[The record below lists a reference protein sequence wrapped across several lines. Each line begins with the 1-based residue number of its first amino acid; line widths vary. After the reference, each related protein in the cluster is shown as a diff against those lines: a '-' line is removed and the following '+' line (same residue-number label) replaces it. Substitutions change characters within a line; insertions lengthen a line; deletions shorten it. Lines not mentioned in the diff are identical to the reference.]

1 MQNLFV
7 FLILLSFISIGVA
20 GDDKRFHANEKA
32 RDITEKQLGELIF
45 HDVNLSLDR
54 NQACAS
60 CHKGLGF
67 VDQGK
72 AVSSGST
79 INPETGVLFT
89 GTLNAPSVGY
99 AAFNPNFKWDEKS
112 NAYIG
117 GLFWNGRA
125 KNLVEQA
132 QQPFLNPV
140 EMAMPDALEVVNRL
154 SENDTYRQLF
164 AEVYGIS
171 LPLKKPLPKAVNKVF
186 KNMAKAITAYEQD
199 EEFSKFNSKFDY
211 VLADMTSFTPEEQLG
226 LDVFNDPAKGNCA
239 VCHTSDAT
247 LDKKGRII
255 VPPLFTNFSYE
266 NIGAPRNLKIAGN
279 PEPDL
284 GLGGRADIQ
293 EHDIEGL
300 QIGKHKVMSLRNVAV
315 TAPYGHNGFFPSLTM
330 IVHFYNTRDVLPN
343 TYLKDGVETECTN
356 NIVGSPSPFP
366 NACWPVPEVP
376 ENMSVQF
383 GNLGL
388 TTEEKNALIAFM
400 NTLTDDYPT
409 LGNNPLVPSGT
420 PVPYPYLQ
428 RPSRQ

>member
-1 MQNLFV
+1 MQNLFI
-7 FLILLSFISIGVA
+7 FLILSSFISVSLA
-20 GDDKRFHANEKA
+20 GNNRHSHGDKP
-32 RDITEKQLGELIF
+32 RDIAEKQLGELIF
-45 HDVNLSLDR
+45 HDENLSLER
-54 NQACAS
+54 NQSCAS
-60 CHKGLGF
+60 CHNGPGLA
-67 VDQGK
+67 DQGK
-72 AVSSGST
+72 AVSTGSA
-79 INPETGVLFT
+79 INPETGTLFT
-89 GTLNAPSVGY
+89 GSLNAPSVGY
-99 AAFNPNFKWDEKS
+99 AAYSPKFNWDKKLK
-112 NAYIG
+112 AYVG

-125 KNLVEQA
+125 KDLVEQA

-164 AEVYGIS
+164 REVYGIS
-171 LPLKKPLPKAVNKVF
+171 LPLRRSSHNAVNHVF
-186 KNMAKAITAYEQD
+186 EKAAKAITAYEQN

-211 VLADMTSFTPEEQLG
+211 VLAGMTSFTPEEQLG

-266 NIGAPRNLKIAGN
+266 NIGTPRNLRIPGN

-293 EHDIEGL
+293 KHDMQGL
-300 QIGKHKVMSLRNVAV
+300 QTGKHKTMSLRNVAV
-315 TAPYGHNGFFPSLTM
+315 TAPYGHNGFFTSLTM

-343 TYLKDGVETECTN
+343 TYLKNDVETECTN
-356 NIVGSPSPFP
+356 IAGSPFPFP
-366 NACWPVPEVP
+366 NACWPAPEVA
-376 ENMSVQF
+376 ENMSTQL

-388 TTEEKNALIAFM
+388 TTEEKAALIAFM

-409 LGNNPLVPSGT
+409 LGNDPLVPSGT
-420 PVPYPYLQ
+420 PAPYPYLQ
-428 RPSRQ
+428 RPSK

>member
-1 MQNLFV
+1 MQNLFI
-7 FLILLSFISIGVA
+7 FLLLSSFISA
-20 GDDKRFHANEKA
+20 SLADDDKHFHDDKP
-32 RDITEKQLGELIF
+32 RDIAEKQLGELIF
-45 HDVNLSLDR
+45 HDENLSLNR

-60 CHKGLGF
+60 CHNGPGF

-72 AVSSGST
+72 VVSNGSAT
-79 INPETGVLFT
+79 NPETGALFT
-89 GTLNAPSVGY
+89 GSLNAPSVGY
-99 AAFNPNFKWDEKS
+99 AAYSPKFKWDQKL
-112 NAYIG
+112 NAYVG

-125 KNLVEQA
+125 KDLAEQA
-132 QQPFLNPV
+132 QQPILNPV
-140 EMAMPDALEVVNRL
+140 EMAMPDVLEVVNRL

-164 AEVYGIS
+164 HEVYGIK
-171 LPLKKPLPKAVNKVF
+171 LPLKKPSDNVVNGVF
-186 KNMAKAITAYEQD
+186 KNMAKAIAAYEQN

-211 VLADMTSFTPEEQLG
+211 VLVGMTSFTPEEQLG

-266 NIGAPRNLKIAGN
+266 NIGAPRNLRIPGN

-293 EHDIEGL
+293 KHDKHGS

-315 TAPYGHNGFFPSLTM
+315 TAPYGHNGVFTSLTM

-343 TYLKDGVETECTN
+343 TYLKNGVVTECTN
-356 NIVGSPSPFP
+356 IAGSPSPFP
-366 NACWPVPEVP
+366 NTCWPVPEVS
-376 ENMSVQF
+376 ENMSIQF

-388 TTEEKNALIAFM
+388 TTEEKAALIAFM

-409 LGNNPLVPSGT
+409 LGNDPAVPPET
-420 PVPYPYLQ
+420 PAPYPYLQ
-428 RPSRQ
+428 RPPK